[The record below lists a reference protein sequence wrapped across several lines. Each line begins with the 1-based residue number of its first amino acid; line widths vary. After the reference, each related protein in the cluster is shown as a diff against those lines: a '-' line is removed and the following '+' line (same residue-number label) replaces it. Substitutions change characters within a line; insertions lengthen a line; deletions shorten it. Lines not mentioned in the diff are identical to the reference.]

1 MSRTPHRVVSAAL
14 LLRVFATV
22 GFIQLGFMP
31 LGWGAELTGSNPWI
45 RAAPP
50 NSNVLAGYVVLSNPA
65 RQSVT
70 ITGVSS
76 ADFDRVELHVTRIEK
91 GMARMEQ
98 EAELVVAAGG
108 EVRFEPTGRHLM
120 LLAPKRKFTV
130 GDSVVLH
137 FAFSDGTQ
145 QKIAFTVRESD
156 PILPAA
162 EHDHSHGAPP

>member
-1 MSRTPHRVVSAAL
+1 MSRTPRQVSALWL
-14 LLRVFATV
+14 LIFAPV
-22 GFIQLGFMP
+22 GFMS
-31 LGWGAELTGSNPWI
+31 LGWSAELTGSNPWI

-50 NSNVLAGYVVLSNPA
+50 NSNVLAGYVALSNPT

-70 ITGVSS
+70 ITGVSN
-76 ADFDRVELHVTRIEK
+76 ADFDRVELHITRIEK

-98 EAELVVAAGG
+98 EAKVVVAAGG